1 MDVSLGALRQRM
13 LDFRAW
19 DSTGTS
25 FDNRVR
31 EAINTALDRLAG
43 DIPEA
48 LIPSEEH
55 IVLLPDVVGSDS
67 SVKARLKY
75 DASHPRTLEFV
86 DATSGGAMGASL
98 NTAWRPTVDGS
109 WDGTLHLEVKDND
122 GVWHR
127 RQSKEFWRTSPTG
140 NYYVTLDR
148 PWTSGS
154 TSSDTSMDF
163 RLHQPEF
170 FMTDDVMQ
178 VLEPARI
185 YDSTRQQV
193 WAIDT
198 AGAYRQDMVD
208 FQGESKGRPYRFWR
222 GRHFQIPAPRLT
234 PTTEALQ
241 EPLTAWAGPVFEGT
255 FRFCYTYVWGKR
267 DEEWQTSPEGIRDP
281 QWESAPSP
289 VSVVTAPRDPKD
301 LPCAIRI
308 RAANIDAM
316 TGFGN
321 LVSSALARE
330 TRSGFRIRFYV
341 ARDSVLPAGHG
352 EPGWD
357 NVESAGIFYL
367 LAEVDPATGAAVG
380 DPSASYTWN
389 GSAVPDYE
397 RPLKHSTGYFA
408 WKAYPHQD
416 ARYEL
421 DFRVLKMPRKFI
433 HDQDTAPIQ
442 RDAVSA
448 LLELALHYMCLID
461 GVDQAGAMQ
470 HSERYKILARR
481 YRHRYAN
488 PGGVVEPTPI
498 GGHTLRRR
506 FSTFANE

>member
-55 IVLLPDVVGSDS
+55 IVLLPDVLS
-67 SVKARLKY
+67 STYNLKIN
-75 DASHPRTLEFV
+75 
-86 DATSGGAMGASL
+86 ATSESRVLKLTDTSGVSLGLLAPASPLPDTTAQTWYL
-98 NTAWRPTVDGS
+98 NDFKVDGT
-109 WDGTLHLEVKDND
+109 WDGTMHLEIKDGN

-127 RQSKEFWRTSPTG
+127 RQTRECFRSGSDGFITI
-140 NYYVTLDR
+140 DR
-148 PWTSGS
+148 PWPNS
-154 TSSDTSMDF
+154 TDTLMEF
-163 RLHQPEF
+163 RIHQPEF
-170 FMTDDVMQ
+170 FMTDDVME

-193 WAIDT
+193 WGIDT

-208 FQGESKGRPYRFWR
+208 FQGETKGRPYRFWR
-222 GRHFQIPAPRLT
+222 GRHFQIPAPRRT
-234 PTTEALQ
+234 PTVEELK

-289 VSVVTAPRDPKD
+289 ISTVTAARDPKD
-301 LPCAIRI
+301 LPYALRI

-316 TGFGN
+316 TGFGA
-321 LVSSALARE
+321 LSSSALQKE
-330 TRSGFRIRFYV
+330 TRSGYRIRFYV
-341 ARDSVLPAGHG
+341 ARDSVLPAGTG

-367 LAEVDPATGAAVG
+367 LAEVDPATV
-380 DPSASYTWN
+380 DPTASYTWN
-389 GSAVPDYE
+389 GSVVPDYE
-397 RPLKHSTGYFA
+397 RPLKHSTGYYA
-408 WKAYPHQD
+408 WKTYPHQD

-421 DFRVLKMPRKFI
+421 DFRVLRMPRKFV

-448 LLELALHYMCLID
+448 LLELALHYLCLVD
-461 GVDQAGAMQ
+461 GVDQSGAMA
-470 HSERYKILARR
+470 HMERYKVLARR

-488 PGGVVEPTPI
+488 PGGIVEPTPV
-498 GGHTLRRR
+498 GGHTIRRR